1 MDFPSWLKKKYKK
14 KNDRFGDLADGLSK
28 IMKSNPLE
36 EDFADYVTL
45 EDWLEH
51 MEMHMAPKDVV
62 ETLID
67 AWSVYVAGEVSEV
80 ECIRGV
86 LEEN

>member
-14 KNDRFGDLADGLSK
+14 SNDRFGDLTNGLLK
-28 IMKSNPLE
+28 VMRTNPLE
-36 EDFADYVTL
+36 EEFDDYTTL

-51 MEMHMAPKDVV
+51 MEMHIAPKDVV

-67 AWSVYVAGEVSEV
+67 AWSIYVTGENSEI

-86 LEEN
+86 LEEE

>member
-14 KNDRFGDLADGLSK
+14 SNDRFEDLANGLSK
-28 IMKSNPLE
+28 IIKANPLE
-36 EDFADYVTL
+36 EDFEDYITL

-67 AWSVYVAGEVSEV
+67 AWSIYVAGEDSEV
-80 ECIRGV
+80 DCIRGV
-86 LEEN
+86 LEED